1 MQRNMYAMACSLAW
15 QVRFFER
22 VKIERQISQLKRQPQ
37 PADDEAAAEWSAQLA
52 ALQDDL
58 VVG

>member
-1 MQRNMYAMACSLAW
+1 MCVMACSLAW

-37 PADDEAAAEWSAQLA
+37 PADEEAAAERSAQLA